1 MPHANE
7 LCFSFFDK
15 FNGTDDLSRCWD
27 VPQISTDVQ
36 LPVHGLCRF
45 IFDFGIY
52 LETASEGPAL
62 RRPVFAKPP
71 CERHDQSDD

>member
-1 MPHANE
+1 M
-7 LCFSFFDK
+7 
-15 FNGTDDLSRCWD
+15 
-27 VPQISTDVQ
+27 PQISTDVQ